1 MTAQGLLSQTRAPA
15 RRQPIQDARLLPEA
29 GKILARLA
37 DHEAF
42 HGSLPSS
49 HPSAAWRREIVAE
62 IAQAGLLGRGG
73 AAFPTARKLR
83 AVMAQPSSAVVIAN
97 GTEGEPASQKD
108 RTLLARAP
116 HLVLD
121 GASLAAEIVEAGDV
135 VVVVHRDVRAAVDA
149 AVAERRGAR
158 IDRVRLHV
166 VTAADR
172 FVAGEASA
180 VVNWVAHSR
189 PVPLGRP
196 PRLAER
202 GLAGRPTLVQNVETL
217 AHLALIARHGAA
229 WYRMLGTPE
238 EPGSTLV
245 TLQGAVGR
253 PGVYEVEIG
262 LSLAAVLERAGGP
275 NSPLQALLIGGYFGS
290 WVPANPSLPLPF
302 SARGLGVG
310 IGAGVIVALPANVCG
325 LAETA
330 RLASYLAS
338 QSAGQCGPCVF
349 GLGAIAEEVR
359 KLAEGRSGGIGDLE
373 RWLIE
378 IEGRGAC
385 GHPDGTARQIMSALS
400 VFAAEVGEHLNGWC
414 TAASRP
420 LAVSVASGMSR

>member
-1 MTAQGLLSQTRAPA
+1 MVS
-15 RRQPIQDARLLPEA
+15 
-29 GKILARLA
+29 
-37 DHEAF
+37 
-42 HGSLPSS
+42 
-49 HPSAAWRREIVAE
+49 EIE
-62 IAQAGLLGRGG
+62 RAGLLGRGG
-73 AAFPTARKLR
+73 AAFPTARKLT
-83 AVMAQPSSAVVIAN
+83 AVMLQPGRAVVIAN

-108 RTLLARAP
+108 RTLLARTP

-121 GASLAAEIVEAGDV
+121 GASIAADILEAADI
-135 VVVVHRDVRAAVDA
+135 VVVVHRDVRAAVDT
-149 AVAERRGAR
+149 AVAERRRAEVDRAR
-158 IDRVRLHV
+158 LQV

-189 PVPLGRP
+189 PVPLGKP

-217 AHLALIARHGAA
+217 AHLALIARHGAD

-245 TLQGAVGR
+245 TLQGALAR
-253 PGVYEVEIG
+253 PGVYEIEIG
-262 LSLAAVLERAGGP
+262 LPLSVVMELAGGP
-275 NSPLQALLIGGYFGS
+275 SSPLQALLVGGYFGS
-290 WVPANPSLPLPF
+290 WIPSDRCLSLPF
-302 SARGLGVG
+302 SARGLGIG
-310 IGAGVIVALPANVCG
+310 LGAGVIVALPANVCG
-325 LAETA
+325 LTETA

-349 GLGAIAEEVR
+349 GLAAIADEVR
-359 KLAEGRSGGIGDLE
+359 KLAEGRSRDIGDLR

-385 GHPDGTARQIMSALS
+385 GHPDGAARQIMSALN
-400 VFAAEVGEHLNGWC
+400 VFAAEVDEHLNGWC
-414 TAASRP
+414 TVTPEAWTETSSCGV
-420 LAVSVASGMSR
+420 L